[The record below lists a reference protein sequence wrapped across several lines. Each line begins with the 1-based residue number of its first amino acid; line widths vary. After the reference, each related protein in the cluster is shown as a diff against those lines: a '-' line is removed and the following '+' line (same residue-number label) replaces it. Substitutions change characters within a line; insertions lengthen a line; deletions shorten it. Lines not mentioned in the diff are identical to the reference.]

1 MSKKKKQSSVDLEES
16 IDKNTKKKQQWW
28 PKWVR
33 NVVLLTLAGSLILTG
48 ILSYAVTYLIRTD
61 QVTLRDVI
69 ATDGFIENLYN
80 NNLILYLDLNN
91 RSKLASYNYWELYE
105 PQLWEQTQKSF
116 SSKLVAEQ
124 YLEENDYIYSNLE
137 EQFSNIN
144 QYFDYYA
151 KDLKTGTTLTNSGA
165 TDGLSSDQYVFYITF
180 LYDVYGNPSLGEIKF
195 GEETDGIRR
204 IAADVMRRGYT
215 SSTTNIEVNN
225 YNDDDPRII
234 DYVDDYYN
242 NATEDESSGPY
253 IYQCSI
259 TYGLT
264 EASWI
269 AMREERMDYSAN
281 QYIIVRSIQRLF
293 ILLSLGML
301 VFAFLTR
308 KKLQLDKFPRM
319 DFLLTPY
326 IEIPI
331 LLALIVFNEITQIGY
346 FIMSANNGLRNSF
359 SAFLQRY
366 PDSLFCAIIMLLGS
380 WYIGTCAAIIKET
393 KVFPYL
399 RQKSAIAKLFQL
411 MGKKAHKIYQSFQH
425 IDLTQNT
432 RKTILKLIWVN
443 AFILLLIS
451 VLWFGGI
458 ALIIVYSIILYFILK
473 KYAGDVQTKY
483 GILLEAI
490 NEIAQGNLQV
500 TIKEDI
506 GIFEPFKP
514 QIERIQ
520 QGFRSAVE
528 EEMKSQRMKTELIT
542 NVSHDLKTPLTAII
556 TYIDLLIL
564 DEERRMK
571 GMPQPLDPDQETE
584 TTATVAEENKQDVTS
599 VVNIQMPEDSLRIL
613 TEEKRYEYLIT
624 LEKKALRLKVLI
636 EDLFEVSKAA
646 SKTVTLQIVDVDI
659 YNLVKQVSL
668 EMSDKFKQAN
678 LDLRLSFPEEKMILP
693 LDSQKTYRIY
703 ENLFGNIAKYAL
715 PGTRVYVN
723 ATRTPGGL
731 SITLK
736 NITEQEIDVK
746 PEELTD
752 RFVRGDAA
760 RNTEGSGLGLSIA
773 KSFMELQGG
782 KLAIEIDGDLFKAI
796 TIWEIR

>member
-1 MSKKKKQSSVDLEES
+1 MSKKKKQSSVAMEES
-16 IDKNTKKKQQWW
+16 SVNTSKKKQKWW

-33 NVVLLTLAGSLILTG
+33 NVILLTIAGSLILTG

-61 QVTLRDVI
+61 QVTLSDVTE
-69 ATDGFIENLYN
+69 TDGFIENLYN
-80 NNLILYLDLNN
+80 NNLLLYLDLSN
-91 RSKLASYNYWELYE
+91 RVTGGDLNYWELYE
-105 PQLWEQTQKSF
+105 PQIWEDTRRRF
-116 SSKLVAEQ
+116 TSKQIAEE
-124 YLEENDYIYSNLE
+124 YLEANDHIFMSIE
-137 EQFSNIN
+137 QQFSDIN
-144 QYFDYYA
+144 KYFDYFA
-151 KDLKTGTTLTNSGA
+151 KDLGGKTYLTNGGEK
-165 TDGLSSDQYVFYITF
+165 DGLSPDKYVFYITF
-180 LYDVYGNPSLGEIKF
+180 LYDVYGNVSLGETII
-195 GEETDGIRR
+195 GEETDVIRR
-204 IAADVMRRGYT
+204 ITADVMRRGYT
-215 SSTTNIEVNN
+215 SSSTYSNIVG
-225 YNDDDPRII
+225 YDDSFDVEIP
-234 DYVDDYYN
+234 
-242 NATEDESSGPY
+242 EEESSSPH

-264 EASWI
+264 EASWK
-269 AMREERMDYSAN
+269 AMCEERMDYSAN
-281 QYIIVRSIQRLF
+281 QYVIVRSIQRIF
-293 ILLSLGML
+293 ILLSLGIL
-301 VFAFLTR
+301 IFAFLTR
-308 KKLQLDKFPRM
+308 KKLYLDKYPRM
-319 DFLLTPY
+319 NFLLTPY
-326 IEIPI
+326 IEI
-331 LLALIVFNEITQIGY
+331 LLLLTLIVYNEMTQIGY

-366 PDSLFCAIIMLLGS
+366 PDLFFSALIILLGS
-380 WYIGTCAAIIKET
+380 WYIGTCAATIKET
-393 KVFPYL
+393 KVLPYI
-399 RQKSAIAKLFQL
+399 RQKSAIAKLFHWL
-411 MGKKAHKIYQSFQH
+411 GKKVHKIYISFQH
-425 IDLTQNT
+425 IDLTQNLK
-432 RKTILKLIWVN
+432 KTILKLIWVN
-443 AFILLLIS
+443 AFILLVIS
-451 VLWFGGI
+451 SLWFGGI
-458 ALIIVYSIILYFILK
+458 VLIVIYSFIVYFILK
-473 KYAGDVQTKY
+473 KYVGDIQKKY
-483 GILLEAI
+483 RILLDGI
-490 NEIAQGNLQV
+490 NEIAKGNLQV

-556 TYIDLLIL
+556 TYIDLLKL
-564 DEERRMK
+564 DEERKMK
-571 GMPQPLDPDQETE
+571 GISQSLDPAQE
-584 TTATVAEENKQDVTS
+584 
-599 VVNIQMPEDSLRIL
+599 
-613 TEEKRYEYLIT
+613 TEEKRYEYLVT

-646 SKTVTLQIVDVDI
+646 SKTVTMQIVDVDI

-678 LDLRLSFPEEKMILP
+678 LDLRLNFPEEKMILP

-723 ATRTPGGL
+723 AARTPSGL

-736 NITEQEIDVK
+736 NITEQEIDIK

-782 KLAIEIDGDLFKAI
+782 KLTLEIDGDLFKAI
-796 TIWEIR
+796 TIWENKNTT